1 VCERMVLTLLSV
13 TMLITVP
20 VSLDVVLVLDVA
32 LRVNAAAVTDVLEN
46 ISVAGLVHSVA
57 ELEKE
62 DVATCVVLVS
72 ETVVLTLLSATVL
85 VVVQV
90 DSVELLVLETAL
102 WVDGVAVLDVIEDV
116 SVAEVLHDVAVLL
129 KDAKIAL

>member
-1 VCERMVLTLLSV
+1 MVLTLLSV